1 MDDSQEQYMAMSA
14 DVIGQFLNEGHASST
29 RAVTILSD
37 HFTGLRE
44 LSDEILGLTCSLYS
58 NSHAVVS
65 LVERLVDTCET
76 EEDKLIVPALD
87 IQTLASMILINEE
100 VKYALISDNIC
111 LTTQ

>member
-1 MDDSQEQYMAMSA
+1 MTDDQEPYMSMSA
-14 DVIGQFLNEGHASST
+14 EVIGQFLNEGHTSST

-58 NSHAVVS
+58 NSHAVIS
-65 LVERLVDTCET
+65 LVERLVDSCET
-76 EEDKLIVPALD
+76 HEDKLIVPALD
-87 IQTLASMILINEE
+87 VQTLASMVLINEE
-100 VKYALISDNIC
+100 VKHALTSDNIH